1 MRTRFLL
8 GLLALPA
15 LGLGCSKLD
24 GKLADTKPP
33 LYDMEEPLALHG
45 EPEDEDA
52 RRVLPLGGFT
62 GIYAGES
69 RESLDEMDA
78 GDGGLQVVRVVE
90 NSPGAAAGVVRGD
103 LLLEVTRDGKTTELR
118 WVSEWRELE
127 LQTEPGTRVQVL
139 LDRAGVEKSVVIEM
153 DARLQ
158 PPARHEIERFRDE
171 EHVGVVVRTAT
182 EAEAR
187 SVGLGAGAGAV
198 IVGLTRSSPWRRAG
212 LRFGDLIFEVDGTEI
227 AHPSVLLDAIRNA
240 ENAASLK
247 LRVRRG
253 TEDLEFS
260 VAVSRRAK
268 EVKQI
273 SIPILFSYKRDG
285 GFKTTSVLLGAYRS
299 KRTPAAY
306 EHRLL
311 WIFRW
316 RGGDADKLVE
326 VKEPSE

>member
-1 MRTRFLL
+1 MKTRFLL
-8 GLLALPA
+8 VLLAFSV
-15 LGLGCSKLD
+15 GCSKLD
-24 GKLADTKPP
+24 GKLAETKPP
-33 LYDMEEPLALHG
+33 LFDMEEPLALHE

-52 RRVLPLGGFT
+52 RRALPLGGFT
-62 GIYAGES
+62 GIYTGES
-69 RESLDEMDA
+69 RESLEEMDA
-78 GDGGLQVVRVVE
+78 DESGLQVVRVVE
-90 NSPGAAAGVVRGD
+90 NSPGAAAGVRRGD
-103 LLLEVTRDGKTTELR
+103 LLLEATRNGKTTELR

-127 LQTEPGTRVQVL
+127 LETDPGTRVTVL
-139 LDRAGVEKSVVIEM
+139 LDRAGVEKEVVIEFA
-153 DARLQ
+153 ARLSS
-158 PPARHEIERFRDE
+158 PDRHEIERFRDE
-171 EHVGVVVRTAT
+171 ERVGIVVRTAT

-198 IVGLTRSSPWRRAG
+198 VVGLTRSSPWRRVG
-212 LRFGDLIFEVDGTEI
+212 LRFGDLIFEVDEKPV

-240 ENAASLK
+240 KKGESLK
-247 LRVRRG
+247 LRVQRDAE
-253 TEDLEFS
+253 TLEFDA
-260 VAVSRRAK
+260 AVSRRAK

-316 RGGDADKLVE
+316 RGGDADKLE
-326 VKEPSE
+326 EIKEPSE